1 MIPEQF
7 LPQYQAVIE
16 QLLPSLIAAERTI
29 MTPTWAVLVAAR
41 FNVPVPA
48 VSAVGGIVALLIARA
63 ILRTAANLVA
73 SAVGFAYPAYMTLKT
88 LQAKSDSDKV
98 RIIAIGIGICVILL
112 RGTVGMS
119 RLSCLFFFLFRYFLV
134 TFSCLFALADGLFQ
148 DAERQWMSY
157 WTIYAA
163 LGLVE
168 SALGRV
174 GRNGGMMYYVAKIG
188 ALAWAFHPA
197 TRGALVVH
205 AKVIQPLF
213 AQYNAQVE
221 AKAEE
226 VRAAVA
232 EKVESLRKRD

>member
-29 MTPTWAVLVAAR
+29 VTPTWAVLVAAR

-112 RGTVGMS
+112 RE
-119 RLSCLFFFLFRYFLV
+119 RLSSRDFGEFFLPFSLLSLYFFLPFRA
-134 TFSCLFALADGLFQ
+134 C
-148 DAERQWMSY
+148 
-157 WTIYAA
+157 
-163 LGLVE
+163 
-168 SALGRV
+168 
-174 GRNGGMMYYVAKIG
+174 
-188 ALAWAFHPA
+188 
-197 TRGALVVH
+197 
-205 AKVIQPLF
+205 
-213 AQYNAQVE
+213 
-221 AKAEE
+221 
-226 VRAAVA
+226 
-232 EKVESLRKRD
+232 